1 VVDFNIVAGG
11 DFWALGSGSQYVRNL
26 TFQPAFTGSASLF
39 ANGIIYGNVLL
50 SPNQTVTTST
60 SGYTNFASTTGT
72 KTITTNGVV
81 INRNFNFSSGSW
93 ILGSDLIMGSQGG
106 LVLFSKGTFST
117 NNYNVTSVRW
127 QYSYVVGDP
136 VVLNLGSSTITLIS
150 YYLPDT
156 VTIPWQMGVSGDLT
170 INGGTSNIVF
180 NTDVAQATMN
190 PGYPAPEYYK
200 ITQAGSNNLLLN
212 AGFTFDTLQNTAQPT
227 TITFRDGNTFVLK
240 NFNVAGT
247 AGNLVTIASKSPGTQ
262 FTLTK
267 NTGSKVLVSYCTIS
281 DSNITPTGYWFAP
294 TSQGNVNGGNNTGWN
309 FSANGLENNFFLMF

>member
-1 VVDFNIVAGG
+1 
-11 DFWALGSGSQYVRNL
+11 
-26 TFQPAFTGSASLF
+26 
-39 ANGIIYGNVLL
+39 
-50 SPNQTVTTST
+50 
-60 SGYTNFASTTGT
+60 
-72 KTITTNGVV
+72 
-81 INRNFNFSSGSW
+81 
-93 ILGSDLIMGSQGG
+93 
-106 LVLFSKGTFST
+106 
-117 NNYNVTSVRW
+117 
-127 QYSYVVGDP
+127 
-136 VVLNLGSSTITLIS
+136 
-150 YYLPDT
+150 
-156 VTIPWQMGVSGDLT
+156 
-170 INGGTSNIVF
+170 VF

-190 PGYPAPEYYK
+190 PGYPATEYYK